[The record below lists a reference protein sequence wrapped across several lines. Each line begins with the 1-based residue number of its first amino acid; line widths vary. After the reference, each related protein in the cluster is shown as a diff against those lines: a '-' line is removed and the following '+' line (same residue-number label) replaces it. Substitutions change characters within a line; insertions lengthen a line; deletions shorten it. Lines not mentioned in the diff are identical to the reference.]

1 MHCSTIEQL
10 NPPRAVLIFILP
22 LFLMILTLLSFAV
35 AIVFA
40 NKATTRSYSGL
51 EVTIILTAIGAGI
64 FALSL
69 YFSPMWKYGLFI
81 VIVCILSFLAAAAR
95 VFRFNVLVLIL
106 QVIAILYI
114 FDPFHASRYL
124 NLSTTRDP
132 ATGLPLP
139 CTYGLFHTT
148 QCMADQGSRN
158 CRSYYDYFSFDPLL
172 RDTDRFENPEVQ
184 AWGYCDRHWFT
195 TLLIFE
201 VVIMVFLI
209 VLFLLT
215 LLGLLLRFR
224 SLLPEPIQLE
234 IVKEQPEVFYPVAS
248 YPAPLAPAVY
258 PIM

>member
-10 NPPRAVLIFILP
+10 NPPRAILIFVLP
-22 LFLMILTLLSFAV
+22 LFLMLLTLFSFAV
-35 AIVFA
+35 AIAFA

-51 EVTIILTAIGAGI
+51 EVAMIVTAVGAGL

-95 VFRFNVLVLIL
+95 VFVFNAVVFAL
-106 QVIAILYI
+106 QIIAILYI

-132 ATGLPLP
+132 ATALPLP

-148 QCMADQGSRN
+148 QCMADFGSRN
-158 CRSYYDYFSFDPLL
+158 CRSYYDYFGFDPLL
-172 RDTDRFENPEVQ
+172 RDTDRFENPQVQ

-209 VLFLLT
+209 VLFFLT

-224 SLLPEPIQLE
+224 SMLPEPIQLE
-234 IVKEQPEVFYPVAS
+234 IVKEVPDVIPVPIVAPVAYPYPV
-248 YPAPLAPAVY
+248 L
-258 PIM
+258 